1 MSQVGLVLESH
12 FKATCNIDAGRGQVT
27 KSGAGKNMQ
36 NASDTDFVSGL
47 KSVAPSCYYRRHRD
61 DSVQTKKSVR

>member
-12 FKATCNIDAGRGQVT
+12 YKATCNIDAGRGNFT
-27 KSGAGKNMQ
+27 KSGAGTNMQ

-47 KSVAPSCYYRRHRD
+47 KSVASSGCNRLHRV
-61 DSVQTKKSVR
+61 DSVQPKKSIQ

>member
-27 KSGAGKNMQ
+27 KSGAETDMQ
-36 NASDTDFVSGL
+36 NASDTNFVSGL
-47 KSVAPSCYYRRHRD
+47 KSVAPSGCNQWHRV
-61 DSVQTKKSVR
+61 DSVQPKKPIR